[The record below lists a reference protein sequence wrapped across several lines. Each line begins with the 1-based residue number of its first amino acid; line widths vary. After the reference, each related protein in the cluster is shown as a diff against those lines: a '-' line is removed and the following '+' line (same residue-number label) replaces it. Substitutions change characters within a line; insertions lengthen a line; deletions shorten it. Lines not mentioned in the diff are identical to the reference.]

1 MLTENLVKTIEAS
14 FRNHWDL
21 PALSDYQ
28 REPLTYGAVAAQ
40 VIRLHQLFEQH
51 NLKKGAKIALV
62 GRNSANWG
70 VAYLATVTYGAVI
83 VPILPDFTADSVQ
96 HIVNHSEAR
105 LLFAADAIYDR
116 LDVEQLPRLEA
127 VFSLADL
134 RLLHSRGKHRGQAA
148 DAAAPAPADQEAPAP
163 APAPDTLAFPAVAN
177 DELESIVYTSGTT
190 GFSKG
195 VMLTHNSLM
204 ANLLFAQAN
213 IPLRA
218 GDRIVSFMPLAHSY
232 GCAFEFL
239 FPIVVGGHVTMLGRT
254 PSPKV
259 ILEAFQA
266 VRPRL
271 ILSVP
276 LVIEKIYRKQVRP
289 VLQKRAVRWMSK
301 LPPLGNLLLRK
312 IGARLQAAFG
322 GEFIEIV
329 VGGAALDPEVEA
341 FFMKVGFPFTI
352 GYGMTE
358 CGPLISYSSWRDHRP
373 LSAGRPIEFLE
384 LKIDSADPHRV
395 VGDVLVRGE
404 NVMLGYYKN
413 EAATR
418 EVLSEDGWLN
428 TGDLGTIDQD
438 GHLYLR
444 GRSKNMILGPSGQNI
459 YPEEIEAQLNNLPLV
474 QESLVLQKEGKL
486 MALVY
491 PDLEQADARKLDE
504 GQIRRE
510 MEANRQLLNRR
521 LPAYSTIASIELYPQ
536 EFEKTPTR
544 KIKRFLY
551 EPARA
556 SG

>member
-1 MLTENLVKTIEAS
+1 MLTDNLVKTIEAS
-14 FRNHWDL
+14 LRDHWDL

-28 REPLTYGAVAAQ
+28 HEPLTYGAVAAQ
-40 VIRLHQLFEQH
+40 IIRLHQLFGQH

-70 VAYLATVTYGAVI
+70 VVYLATVTYGAVI

-96 HIVNHSEAR
+96 HIVNHSEAQ

-127 VFSLADL
+127 VFSLANL
-134 RLLHSRGKHRGQAA
+134 RLLHSRRKHPGQAA
-148 DAAAPAPADQEAPAP
+148 DAAAPPPAAHEAPAP
-163 APAPDTLAFPAVAN
+163 APAPDTLALPEVAN

-204 ANLLFAQAN
+204 ANLLFARAN
-213 IPLRA
+213 IHLRA

-239 FPIVVGGHVTMLGRT
+239 FPIVVGCHITMLGRT

-289 VLQKRAVRWMSK
+289 VLQKPAVRWMSK
-301 LPPLGNLLLRK
+301 VPPLGNLLLRK

-322 GEFIEIV
+322 GEFLEIV

-358 CGPLISYSSWRDHRP
+358 CGPLISYSSARDHRP

-474 QESLVLQKEGKL
+474 QESLVLQKEGRL

-504 GQIRRE
+504 GQIRQE